1 MKRKMVEE
9 QKNRNETDDELEKNE
24 VEHPDTES
32 PENEIEAEGVE
43 TLEEIKLKLDEKSKQ
58 CDNYFNM
65 LQRTAAEFDNYKKR
79 TAREK
84 EALYS
89 DALCDA
95 VLSILP
101 GIDSLEKA
109 VCSASGDDGGQSV
122 KEGVELVLRQLR
134 DSIKALGV
142 EEIKS
147 IGEKFDP
154 ALHEA
159 VMHVSDE
166 SENSNVIVEEFRRG
180 YIFKD
185 RVIRHSMVKV
195 LN

>member
-1 MKRKMVEE
+1 MKRKMAEE